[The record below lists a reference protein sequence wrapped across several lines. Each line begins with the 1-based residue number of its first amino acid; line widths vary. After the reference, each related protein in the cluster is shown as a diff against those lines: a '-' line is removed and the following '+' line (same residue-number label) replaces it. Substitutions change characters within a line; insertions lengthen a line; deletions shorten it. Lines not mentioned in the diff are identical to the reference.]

1 MAPKRNGETEHK
13 NTSTKINNNNKI
25 KKTENM
31 NLKVMLKALL
41 DLKMSEV
48 ITDKATL
55 IYDADILEEG
65 VEVFVQDPENADKVI
80 PAEDGEYTI
89 EEEKKIVVVKDG
101 KVAEVK
107 EMEQAE
113 ETTETPEATEVVE
126 AEEIVET
133 VETPAED
140 PIAEEVTEE
149 TETEKRLSEI
159 LDTVTE
165 LANRLSALEGKLT
178 EMEER
183 LSKVEGEPAA
193 EPIEDENKPAE
204 EEVKAS
210 RLSYL
215 KKR

>member
-1 MAPKRNGETEHK
+1 
-13 NTSTKINNNNKI
+13 
-25 KKTENM
+25 M

-107 EMEQAE
+107 EMEQTE
-113 ETTETPEATEVVE
+113 ETTEETTDTTEVIE
-126 AEEIVET
+126 AEEI

-183 LSKVEGEPAA
+183 LSKVEGQPAA

-215 KKR
+215 KKK

>member
-1 MAPKRNGETEHK
+1 MAPKRNGKAEYKITK
-13 NTSTKINNNNKI
+13 NKQI

-215 KKR
+215 KKK

>member
-1 MAPKRNGETEHK
+1 
-13 NTSTKINNNNKI
+13 
-25 KKTENM
+25 M

-215 KKR
+215 KKK

>member
-1 MAPKRNGETEHK
+1 
-13 NTSTKINNNNKI
+13 
-25 KKTENM
+25 M

-107 EMEQAE
+107 EMEQVE
-113 ETTETPEATEVVE
+113 ETTETTETTDTTEVVE
-126 AEEIVET
+126 AEEIVN
-133 VETPAED
+133 TPAED

-149 TETEKRLSEI
+149 TEDDKRLIEI
-159 LDTVTE
+159 LNTVTE

-215 KKR
+215 KKK

>member
-1 MAPKRNGETEHK
+1 
-13 NTSTKINNNNKI
+13 
-25 KKTENM
+25 M

-113 ETTETPEATEVVE
+113 ETTETQEVVE
-126 AEEIVET
+126 AEVIT
-133 VETPAED
+133 ETPSED

-149 TETEKRLSEI
+149 TEDDKRLIEI
-159 LDTVTE
+159 LNTVTE
-165 LANRLSALEGKLT
+165 LTNRLSALEGKLT

-183 LSKVEGEPAA
+183 LLKVEGEPAA

-215 KKR
+215 KKK

>member
-1 MAPKRNGETEHK
+1 MH
-13 NTSTKINNNNKI
+13 KINNKQIN

-89 EEEKKIVVVKDG
+89 EEEKKIIVVKDG

-113 ETTETPEATEVVE
+113 EATETTETQEVVE
-126 AEEIVET
+126 AEVIT
-133 VETPAED
+133 ETPAED
-140 PIAEEVTEE
+140 PIAEEVVEE

-165 LANRLSALEGKLT
+165 LSNRIAALEGKLT

>member
-1 MAPKRNGETEHK
+1 
-13 NTSTKINNNNKI
+13 
-25 KKTENM
+25 M

-113 ETTETPEATEVVE
+113 ETTEATETTDTTEVVE
-126 AEEIVET
+126 AEVIT
-133 VETPAED
+133 ETPAED

-149 TETEKRLSEI
+149 TEDDKRLSEI

-183 LSKVEGEPAA
+183 LSKVEGQPAA

>member
-1 MAPKRNGETEHK
+1 
-13 NTSTKINNNNKI
+13 
-25 KKTENM
+25 M

-107 EMEQAE
+107 EIEQAE
-113 ETTETPEATEVVE
+113 ETTEETTDTTEVVE
-126 AEEIVET
+126 AEAV
-133 VETPAED
+133 VETPAEE

-149 TETEKRLSEI
+149 TETDKRLVEI

-165 LANRLSALEGKLT
+165 LTNRLSALEGKLT

-183 LSKVEGEPAA
+183 LSKVEGQPAA
-193 EPIEDENKPAE
+193 EPIESENKPAE

-215 KKR
+215 KKK

>member
-1 MAPKRNGETEHK
+1 
-13 NTSTKINNNNKI
+13 
-25 KKTENM
+25 M

-89 EEEKKIVVVKDG
+89 EEQKKIVVVKDG

-113 ETTETPEATEVVE
+113 ETTETTTETQEVVE
-126 AEEIVET
+126 AEEIVN
-133 VETPAED
+133 TPAED

-149 TETEKRLSEI
+149 TEDDKRLIEI
-159 LDTVTE
+159 LNTVTE
-165 LANRLSALEGKLT
+165 LTNRLSALEGKLT

-193 EPIEDENKPAE
+193 EPIENENKPAE

-215 KKR
+215 KKK

>member
-1 MAPKRNGETEHK
+1 
-13 NTSTKINNNNKI
+13 
-25 KKTENM
+25 M

-107 EMEQAE
+107 EMEQVE
-113 ETTETPEATEVVE
+113 ETTETTETTDTTEVVE
-126 AEEIVET
+126 AEVIA
-133 VETPAED
+133 ETPAED

-149 TETEKRLSEI
+149 TEDDKRLIEI
-159 LDTVTE
+159 LNTVTE
-165 LANRLSALEGKLT
+165 LTNRLSALEGKLT

-183 LSKVEGEPAA
+183 LSKVEGAPAA

-215 KKR
+215 KKK

>member
-1 MAPKRNGETEHK
+1 
-13 NTSTKINNNNKI
+13 
-25 KKTENM
+25 M

-89 EEEKKIVVVKDG
+89 EEQKKIVVVKDG

-107 EMEQAE
+107 EMETT
-113 ETTETPEATEVVE
+113 ETTETTDTTEVVE
-126 AEEIVET
+126 AEAV
-133 VETPAED
+133 VETPAEE
-140 PIAEEVTEE
+140 PIAEEVIEE
-149 TETEKRLSEI
+149 TEDDKRLIEI
-159 LDTVTE
+159 LNTVTE
-165 LANRLSALEGKLT
+165 LTNRLSALEGKLT

-215 KKR
+215 KKK

>member
-1 MAPKRNGETEHK
+1 
-13 NTSTKINNNNKI
+13 
-25 KKTENM
+25 M

-113 ETTETPEATEVVE
+113 ETTETTEVVE
-126 AEEIVET
+126 AEVIT
-133 VETPAED
+133 ETPAED

-149 TETEKRLSEI
+149 TEDDKRLVEI
-159 LDTVTE
+159 LNTVTE
-165 LANRLSALEGKLT
+165 LTNRLSALEGKLT

-183 LSKVEGEPAA
+183 LSKVEGAPAA
-193 EPIEDENKPAE
+193 EPIENENKPAE

-215 KKR
+215 KKK

>member
-1 MAPKRNGETEHK
+1 
-13 NTSTKINNNNKI
+13 
-25 KKTENM
+25 M

-113 ETTETPEATEVVE
+113 ETTETTDTTEVVE
-126 AEEIVET
+126 AEAVVET

-140 PIAEEVTEE
+140 PIAEEVDEE

-215 KKR
+215 KKK

>member
-1 MAPKRNGETEHK
+1 
-13 NTSTKINNNNKI
+13 
-25 KKTENM
+25 M

-55 IYDADILEEG
+55 IYDADTLEVG

-89 EEEKKIVVVKDG
+89 EEQKKIVVVKDG
-101 KVAEVK
+101 KVAELK
-107 EMEQAE
+107 EMETE
-113 ETTETPEATEVVE
+113 ETTETTDTTEVVE
-126 AEEIVET
+126 AEAVVEA
-133 VETPAED
+133 PAEE

-149 TETEKRLSEI
+149 TEDDKRLIEI
-159 LDTVTE
+159 LNTVTE
-165 LANRLSALEGKLT
+165 LTNRLSALEGKLT

-193 EPIEDENKPAE
+193 EPIENENKPAE

-215 KKR
+215 KKK

>member
-1 MAPKRNGETEHK
+1 
-13 NTSTKINNNNKI
+13 
-25 KKTENM
+25 M

-107 EMEQAE
+107 EMETE
-113 ETTETPEATEVVE
+113 ETTETTETTDTTEVVE
-126 AEEIVET
+126 AEAV

-140 PIAEEVTEE
+140 PIAEEVIEE
-149 TETEKRLSEI
+149 TEDDKRLIEI
-159 LDTVTE
+159 LNTVTE
-165 LANRLSALEGKLT
+165 LTNRLSALEGKLT

-215 KKR
+215 KKK

>member
-1 MAPKRNGETEHK
+1 
-13 NTSTKINNNNKI
+13 
-25 KKTENM
+25 M

-107 EMEQAE
+107 EMETE
-113 ETTETPEATEVVE
+113 ETTETTDTTEVVE
-126 AEEIVET
+126 AEAV

-149 TETEKRLSEI
+149 TEDDKRLSEI

-183 LSKVEGEPAA
+183 LSKVEGQPAA

>member
-1 MAPKRNGETEHK
+1 
-13 NTSTKINNNNKI
+13 
-25 KKTENM
+25 M

-107 EMEQAE
+107 EME
-113 ETTETPEATEVVE
+113 TTETAETTGTTEVVE
-126 AEEIVET
+126 AEAV
-133 VETPAED
+133 VETPAEE

-149 TETEKRLSEI
+149 TEDDKRLVEI
-159 LDTVTE
+159 LNTVTE
-165 LANRLSALEGKLT
+165 LTNRLSALEGKLT

-193 EPIEDENKPAE
+193 EPIENENKPAE

-215 KKR
+215 KKK

>member
-1 MAPKRNGETEHK
+1 
-13 NTSTKINNNNKI
+13 
-25 KKTENM
+25 M

-107 EMEQAE
+107 EMETATE
-113 ETTETPEATEVVE
+113 ETTETTDTTEVVE
-126 AEEIVET
+126 AETV

-140 PIAEEVTEE
+140 PIAEEVNEE
-149 TETEKRLSEI
+149 TEADKRLSEI

-165 LANRLSALEGKLT
+165 LTNRLSALEGKLT

-183 LSKVEGEPAA
+183 LSKVEGQPAA

-215 KKR
+215 KKK

>member
-1 MAPKRNGETEHK
+1 
-13 NTSTKINNNNKI
+13 
-25 KKTENM
+25 M

-107 EMEQAE
+107 EMATE
-113 ETTETPEATEVVE
+113 ETTDTTEVVE
-126 AEEIVET
+126 AEVIT
-133 VETPAED
+133 ETPAED

-183 LSKVEGEPAA
+183 LSKVEGQPAA

>member
-1 MAPKRNGETEHK
+1 
-13 NTSTKINNNNKI
+13 
-25 KKTENM
+25 M

-113 ETTETPEATEVVE
+113 ETTETTETTDTTEVVE
-126 AEEIVET
+126 AEVIT
-133 VETPAED
+133 ETPAED
-140 PIAEEVTEE
+140 PIAEEVVEE
-149 TETEKRLSEI
+149 TEDDKRLVEI
-159 LDTVTE
+159 LNTVTE
-165 LANRLSALEGKLT
+165 LTNRLSALEGKLT

-215 KKR
+215 KKKEKAQKMALFYFLKYMDIK

>member
-1 MAPKRNGETEHK
+1 
-13 NTSTKINNNNKI
+13 
-25 KKTENM
+25 M

-107 EMEQAE
+107 EMETE
-113 ETTETPEATEVVE
+113 ETTETTDTTEVVE
-126 AEEIVET
+126 AEVIA
-133 VETPAED
+133 ETPAED

-149 TETEKRLSEI
+149 TEDDKRLIEI
-159 LDTVTE
+159 LNTVTE

-183 LSKVEGEPAA
+183 LSKVEGQPAA

>member
-1 MAPKRNGETEHK
+1 
-13 NTSTKINNNNKI
+13 
-25 KKTENM
+25 M

-113 ETTETPEATEVVE
+113 ETTETTETTDTTEVVE
-126 AEEIVET
+126 AEV
-133 VETPAED
+133 VAETPAED
-140 PIAEEVTEE
+140 PIAEEVVEE
-149 TETEKRLSEI
+149 TETDKRLIEI

-165 LANRLSALEGKLT
+165 LSNRLSALEGKLT

-183 LSKVEGEPAA
+183 LSKVEGQPAA

>member
-1 MAPKRNGETEHK
+1 
-13 NTSTKINNNNKI
+13 
-25 KKTENM
+25 M

-107 EMEQAE
+107 EMETE
-113 ETTETPEATEVVE
+113 ETTEITDTTEVVE
-126 AEEIVET
+126 AEVIT
-133 VETPAED
+133 ETPAED
-140 PIAEEVTEE
+140 PIAEEAIEE
-149 TETEKRLSEI
+149 TEDDKRLIEI
-159 LDTVTE
+159 LDTITD
-165 LANRLSALEGKLT
+165 LSNRLAALEGKLT

-183 LSKVEGEPAA
+183 LSKVEGQPAA

-215 KKR
+215 KKK

>member
-1 MAPKRNGETEHK
+1 
-13 NTSTKINNNNKI
+13 
-25 KKTENM
+25 M

-113 ETTETPEATEVVE
+113 ETTETTDTTEVVE

-149 TETEKRLSEI
+149 TEAEKRLSEI

-215 KKR
+215 KKK

>member
-1 MAPKRNGETEHK
+1 
-13 NTSTKINNNNKI
+13 
-25 KKTENM
+25 M

-107 EMEQAE
+107 EMKQAE
-113 ETTETPEATEVVE
+113 ETTETTETTDTTEVVE
-126 AEEIVET
+126 AEVIT
-133 VETPAED
+133 ETPAED

-149 TETEKRLSEI
+149 TEDDKRLVEI
-159 LDTVTE
+159 LNTVTE
-165 LANRLSALEGKLT
+165 LTNRLSALEGKLT

-183 LSKVEGEPAA
+183 LSKVEGQPAA

>member
-1 MAPKRNGETEHK
+1 
-13 NTSTKINNNNKI
+13 
-25 KKTENM
+25 M

-113 ETTETPEATEVVE
+113 ETTETTETTETQEVVE
-126 AEEIVET
+126 AEVIA
-133 VETPAED
+133 ETPAED

-149 TETEKRLSEI
+149 TETDKRLIEM
-159 LDTVTE
+159 LDTITE
-165 LANRLSALEGKLT
+165 LSNRLAALEGKLT

-183 LSKVEGEPAA
+183 LSKVEGQPAA

-215 KKR
+215 KKK

>member
-1 MAPKRNGETEHK
+1 
-13 NTSTKINNNNKI
+13 
-25 KKTENM
+25 M

-113 ETTETPEATEVVE
+113 ETTEVTDTTEVVE
-126 AEEIVET
+126 AEAVVET

-140 PIAEEVTEE
+140 PIAEEVDEE

-165 LANRLSALEGKLT
+165 LSNRIAALEGKLT

-183 LSKVEGEPAA
+183 LSKVEGQPAA

-215 KKR
+215 KKK

>member
-1 MAPKRNGETEHK
+1 
-13 NTSTKINNNNKI
+13 
-25 KKTENM
+25 M

-107 EMEQAE
+107 EMETE
-113 ETTETPEATEVVE
+113 ETTETTDTTEVVE
-126 AEEIVET
+126 AEAV

-149 TETEKRLSEI
+149 TEDDKRLIEI
-159 LDTVTE
+159 LNTVTE
-165 LANRLSALEGKLT
+165 LTNRLSALEGKLT

-215 KKR
+215 KKK

>member
-1 MAPKRNGETEHK
+1 
-13 NTSTKINNNNKI
+13 
-25 KKTENM
+25 M

-55 IYDADILEEG
+55 IYDADTLEVG

-107 EMEQAE
+107 EAE
-113 ETTETPEATEVVE
+113 TATEEATETTDTTEVIE
-126 AEEIVET
+126 AEAV

-149 TETEKRLSEI
+149 TEDDKRLSEI
-159 LDTVTE
+159 LDTITD
-165 LANRLSALEGKLT
+165 LSNRLAALEGKLT

-183 LSKVEGEPAA
+183 LSKVEGQPAA

>member
-1 MAPKRNGETEHK
+1 
-13 NTSTKINNNNKI
+13 
-25 KKTENM
+25 M

-113 ETTETPEATEVVE
+113 DTTEVVE
-126 AEEIVET
+126 AEAV
-133 VETPAED
+133 VETPAEE

-149 TETEKRLSEI
+149 TEDDKRLVEI
-159 LDTVTE
+159 LNTVTE
-165 LANRLSALEGKLT
+165 LTNRLSALEGKLT

-183 LSKVEGEPAA
+183 LSKVEGQPAA

-215 KKR
+215 KKK

>member
-1 MAPKRNGETEHK
+1 
-13 NTSTKINNNNKI
+13 
-25 KKTENM
+25 M

-107 EMEQAE
+107 EMETE
-113 ETTETPEATEVVE
+113 ETTETTDTTEVVE
-126 AEEIVET
+126 AETV

-140 PIAEEVTEE
+140 PIAEEVNEE
-149 TETEKRLSEI
+149 TEADKRLSEI

-183 LSKVEGEPAA
+183 LSKVEGQPAA

-215 KKR
+215 KKK

>member
-1 MAPKRNGETEHK
+1 
-13 NTSTKINNNNKI
+13 
-25 KKTENM
+25 M

-55 IYDADILEEG
+55 IYDADILEVG

-113 ETTETPEATEVVE
+113 ETTETTETTDTTEVVE
-126 AEEIVET
+126 AEAV

-140 PIAEEVTEE
+140 PIAEEVIEE
-149 TETEKRLSEI
+149 TEDDKRLVEI
-159 LDTVTE
+159 LNTVTE
-165 LANRLSALEGKLT
+165 LTNRLSALEGKLT

-215 KKR
+215 KKK

>member
-1 MAPKRNGETEHK
+1 
-13 NTSTKINNNNKI
+13 
-25 KKTENM
+25 M

-113 ETTETPEATEVVE
+113 ETTEVVE
-126 AEEIVET
+126 AEVITET
-133 VETPAED
+133 TETPAED

-149 TETEKRLSEI
+149 TEDDKRLSEI
-159 LDTVTE
+159 LNTVTE
-165 LANRLSALEGKLT
+165 LTNRLSALEGKLT

-183 LSKVEGEPAA
+183 LSKVEGQPAA
-193 EPIEDENKPAE
+193 EPIEDENKPVE

-215 KKR
+215 KKK

>member
-1 MAPKRNGETEHK
+1 
-13 NTSTKINNNNKI
+13 
-25 KKTENM
+25 M

-113 ETTETPEATEVVE
+113 ETTETTDTTEVVE
-126 AEEIVET
+126 AEVVTET

-140 PIAEEVTEE
+140 PIAEEVDEE
-149 TETEKRLSEI
+149 TEADKRLSEI

-183 LSKVEGEPAA
+183 LSKVEGQPAA

-215 KKR
+215 KKK

>member
-1 MAPKRNGETEHK
+1 
-13 NTSTKINNNNKI
+13 
-25 KKTENM
+25 M

-113 ETTETPEATEVVE
+113 ETTEEATDTTEVVE
-126 AEEIVET
+126 AEAV

-140 PIAEEVTEE
+140 PIAEEVNEE
-149 TETEKRLSEI
+149 TEADKRLSEI

-183 LSKVEGEPAA
+183 LSKVEGQPAA

-215 KKR
+215 KKK

>member
-1 MAPKRNGETEHK
+1 
-13 NTSTKINNNNKI
+13 
-25 KKTENM
+25 M

-107 EMEQAE
+107 EME
-113 ETTETPEATEVVE
+113 TTETTDTTEAVE
-126 AEEIVET
+126 AEVIT
-133 VETPAED
+133 ETPAED

-149 TETEKRLSEI
+149 TEDDKRLVEI
-159 LDTVTE
+159 LNTVTE
-165 LANRLSALEGKLT
+165 LTNRLSALEGKLT

-183 LSKVEGEPAA
+183 LSKVEGQPAA

-215 KKR
+215 KKK

>member
-1 MAPKRNGETEHK
+1 
-13 NTSTKINNNNKI
+13 
-25 KKTENM
+25 M

-113 ETTETPEATEVVE
+113 ETTEETTDTTEVVE
-126 AEEIVET
+126 AEAV

-149 TETEKRLSEI
+149 TEDDKRLVEI
-159 LDTVTE
+159 LNTVTE

-183 LSKVEGEPAA
+183 LSKVEGQPAA

-215 KKR
+215 KKK

>member
-1 MAPKRNGETEHK
+1 
-13 NTSTKINNNNKI
+13 
-25 KKTENM
+25 M

-113 ETTETPEATEVVE
+113 ETTEETTETTEVVE
-126 AEEIVET
+126 AEAV

-149 TETEKRLSEI
+149 TEDDKRLVEI
-159 LDTVTE
+159 LNTVTE

-183 LSKVEGEPAA
+183 LSKVEGQPAA

-215 KKR
+215 KKK

>member
-1 MAPKRNGETEHK
+1 
-13 NTSTKINNNNKI
+13 
-25 KKTENM
+25 M

-113 ETTETPEATEVVE
+113 ETTEETTDTTEVIK
-126 AEEIVET
+126 AEVVT
-133 VETPAED
+133 ETPAED

-183 LSKVEGEPAA
+183 LSKVEGQPAA

-215 KKR
+215 KKK

>member
-1 MAPKRNGETEHK
+1 
-13 NTSTKINNNNKI
+13 
-25 KKTENM
+25 M

-107 EMEQAE
+107 EMETE
-113 ETTETPEATEVVE
+113 ETTETTETTGTTEVVE
-126 AEEIVET
+126 AEEIVN
-133 VETPAED
+133 TPAED

-149 TETEKRLSEI
+149 TEDDKRLIEM
-159 LDTVTE
+159 LDTITE
-165 LANRLSALEGKLT
+165 LSNRLAALEGKLT

-183 LSKVEGEPAA
+183 LSKVEGQPAA

-215 KKR
+215 KKK